1 MWSFHVYPL
10 FHACVNIS
18 GPLQK
23 PKLNEW
29 KRYKIEN
36 MCSTPLLQYIM
47 FREAFHFS
55 PLLFLNPG
63 KTDSTTGLWVQQTQ
77 SSKRKPQTQQAKV
90 PRSLSNQILLPLNDF
105 LIRNHAFQKGARA
118 VGSSRTST
126 TRTLCSSPFVSQE
139 FSGGLTGQLC
149 HCNRGNRCSGSK
161 TRLP

>member
-1 MWSFHVYPL
+1 MWSFHVHPL

-29 KRYKIEN
+29 KRYR
-36 MCSTPLLQYIM
+36 CFPFLTP
-47 FREAFHFS
+47 
-55 PLLFLNPG
+55 PLLNPG

-90 PRSLSNQILLPLNDF
+90 STIIEHQILLPLNDF
-105 LIRNHAFQKGARA
+105 LVINHVSQKGARA

-126 TRTLCSSPFVSQE
+126 TRTLCSSPPVSQQ

-149 HCNRGNRCSGSK
+149 LCNRGNRCSGSK
-161 TRLP
+161 TRHP